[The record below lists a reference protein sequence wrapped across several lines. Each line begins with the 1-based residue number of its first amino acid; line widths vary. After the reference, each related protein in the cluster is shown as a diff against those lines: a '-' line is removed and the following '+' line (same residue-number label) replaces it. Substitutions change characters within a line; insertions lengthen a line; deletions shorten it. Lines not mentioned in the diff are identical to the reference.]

1 MRQNLVTGRQQQ
13 LRTAAPSSLTVRAPL
28 DVVAARRRSKRCA
41 VRSSSPSR
49 PATRCRHAPADAS
62 ESAARRLPRGGVAA
76 HREAERNSREKKGQI
91 GAALWGPIRARSRR
105 TNWHLGELRARQA
118 SGAKPP
124 KRTAQPETPPSNN
137 NPFAG
142 VMKAFKDVYDEADA
156 MGYAQAVAL
165 NKQLEDRGV
174 LSKAKRKDDDDVQIP
189 EERVVFEEPV
199 RKTVKRKRGK
209 GAKPKSRK
217 GAGFS

>member
-1 MRQNLVTGRQQQ
+1 MRRPLLLALVTCNALQGS
-13 LRTAAPSSLTVRAPL
+13 T
-28 DVVAARRRSKRCA
+28 
-41 VRSSSPSR
+41 
-49 PATRCRHAPADAS
+49 
-62 ESAARRLPRGGVAA
+62 RLPTLLRARPDDCPEEVWA
-76 HREAERNSREKKGQI
+76 RIVEAERNSREKKGQI
-91 GAALWGPIRARSRR
+91 GAALWGLDKGAIEQNQLRI
-105 TNWHLGELRARQA
+105 WEELRERQA
-118 SGAKPP
+118 RGAKPT
-124 KRTAQPETPPSNN
+124 KRTAQPEKPNN

-165 NKQLEDRGV
+165 NKQLEDKGV

-189 EERVVFEEPV
+189 EERVVFEEPA

>member
-1 MRQNLVTGRQQQ
+1 MTRRPFLLAVST
-13 LRTAAPSSLTVRAPL
+13 
-28 DVVAARRRSKRCA
+28 VAALRSQ
-41 VRSSSPSR
+41 R
-49 PATRCRHAPADAS
+49 PPTLLR
-62 ESAARRLPRGGVAA
+62 ARPDDCPEEVWDRIV
-76 HREAERNSREKKGQI
+76 EAEQQSREKKGQI
-91 GAALWGPIRARSRR
+91 GAALWGLDKGAIEQNQLRI
-105 TNWHLGELRARQA
+105 WEELRERQE
-118 SGAKPP
+118 SGAKPT
-124 KRTAQPETPPSNN
+124 KKPEPAPSN

-165 NKQLEDRGV
+165 NKQLEDKGV
-174 LSKAKRKDDDDVQIP
+174 LSKAKRRDDDDVQIP

>member
-1 MRQNLVTGRQQQ
+1 MRRPLLLALATCNALQGSTRPPTRLQ
-13 LRTAAPSSLTVRAPL
+13 SSQRPPTRLK
-28 DVVAARRRSKRCA
+28 ARPDDCPEEVWERI
-41 VRSSSPSR
+41 V
-49 PATRCRHAPADAS
+49 D
-62 ESAARRLPRGGVAA
+62 
-76 HREAERNSREKKGQI
+76 AERNSREKKGQI
-91 GAALWGPIRARSRR
+91 GAALWGLDKNAIEQNQLRI
-105 TNWHLGELRARQA
+105 WEELRERQE
-118 SGAKPP
+118 SGAKPT
-124 KRTAQPETPPSNN
+124 KRTEEPAPSNN

-165 NKQLEDRGV
+165 NKQLEDKGV

-189 EERVVFEEPV
+189 EERVVFEEPA

>member
-1 MRQNLVTGRQQQ
+1 MRSPLLALATCNALHSSTRPPTRLQSSQRPPTR
-13 LRTAAPSSLTVRAPL
+13 LR
-28 DVVAARRRSKRCA
+28 ARPDDCPEEVWERI
-41 VRSSSPSR
+41 V
-49 PATRCRHAPADAS
+49 
-62 ESAARRLPRGGVAA
+62 
-76 HREAERNSREKKGQI
+76 EAERTSREKKGQI
-91 GAALWGPIRARSRR
+91 GAALWGLDKSAIEKNQLRI
-105 TNWHLGELRARQA
+105 WEELRERQA
-118 SGAKPP
+118 SGAKPT
-124 KRTAQPETPPSNN
+124 KRKKEQPEKPNN
-137 NPFAG
+137 NPFSG

-189 EERVVFEEPV
+189 EERVVFEEPA

>member
-1 MRQNLVTGRQQQ
+1 MTRRPFLLAVST
-13 LRTAAPSSLTVRAPL
+13 
-28 DVVAARRRSKRCA
+28 VAALQRQ
-41 VRSSSPSR
+41 R
-49 PATRCRHAPADAS
+49 PPTRLK
-62 ESAARRLPRGGVAA
+62 ARPDDCPEEVWERIV
-76 HREAERNSREKKGQI
+76 EAEQQSREKKGQI
-91 GAALWGPIRARSRR
+91 GAALWGLDKGAIEQNQLRI
-105 TNWHLGELRARQA
+105 WEELKEKKA
-118 SGAKPP
+118 SGAKPT
-124 KRTAQPETPPSNN
+124 KRTEQPATTNN

-165 NKQLEDRGV
+165 NKQLEDKGV
-174 LSKAKRKDDDDVQIP
+174 LSKAKRKDDDGIQLP
-189 EERVVFEEPV
+189 QERVVFEEPA

>member
-1 MRQNLVTGRQQQ
+1 MRRPLLLALATCNALQGSTRPPTR
-13 LRTAAPSSLTVRAPL
+13 LR
-28 DVVAARRRSKRCA
+28 ARPDDCPEEVWDRI
-41 VRSSSPSR
+41 V
-49 PATRCRHAPADAS
+49 
-62 ESAARRLPRGGVAA
+62 
-76 HREAERNSREKKGQI
+76 EAEQKSREKKGQI
-91 GAALWGPIRARSRR
+91 GAALWGLDKSAIEQNQLRI
-105 TNWHLGELRARQA
+105 WEELRERQE
-118 SGAKPP
+118 SGAKPT

-165 NKQLEDRGV
+165 NKQLEDKGV

-189 EERVVFEEPV
+189 EERVVFEEPA

>member
-1 MRQNLVTGRQQQ
+1 MTRGPLLLALATCNALQGSTRPPTL
-13 LRTAAPSSLTVRAPL
+13 LR
-28 DVVAARRRSKRCA
+28 ARPDDCPEEVWERI
-41 VRSSSPSR
+41 V
-49 PATRCRHAPADAS
+49 
-62 ESAARRLPRGGVAA
+62 
-76 HREAERNSREKKGQI
+76 EAERNSREKKGQI
-91 GAALWGPIRARSRR
+91 GAALWGLDKGAIEQNQLRI
-105 TNWHLGELRARQA
+105 WEELRERQE
-118 SGAKPP
+118 SGARPTK
-124 KRTAQPETPPSNN
+124 KPETPPSSN

-165 NKQLEDRGV
+165 NKQLEDKGV
-174 LSKAKRKDDDDVQIP
+174 LSKAKRRDDDDVQIP

>member
-1 MRQNLVTGRQQQ
+1 MRRPFLLALATCNALQGSTRPPTRLQSSTRPPTR
-13 LRTAAPSSLTVRAPL
+13 LR
-28 DVVAARRRSKRCA
+28 ARPDDCPEEVWDRI
-41 VRSSSPSR
+41 V
-49 PATRCRHAPADAS
+49 
-62 ESAARRLPRGGVAA
+62 
-76 HREAERNSREKKGQI
+76 EAEQKSREKKGQI
-91 GAALWGPIRARSRR
+91 GAALWGLDKGAIEQNQLRI
-105 TNWHLGELRARQA
+105 WEELRERQE
-118 SGAKPP
+118 SGAKPT
-124 KRTAQPETPPSNN
+124 KRTEEPAPSN

-165 NKQLEDRGV
+165 NKQLEDKGV
-174 LSKAKRKDDDDVQIP
+174 LSKAKRKDDDDIQLP
-189 EERVVFEEPV
+189 QERVVFEEPV

>member
-1 MRQNLVTGRQQQ
+1 MRRPLLLALATCNALQGSTRPPTRLQSSQRPPTL
-13 LRTAAPSSLTVRAPL
+13 LR
-28 DVVAARRRSKRCA
+28 ARPDDCPEEVWERI
-41 VRSSSPSR
+41 V
-49 PATRCRHAPADAS
+49 
-62 ESAARRLPRGGVAA
+62 
-76 HREAERNSREKKGQI
+76 EAERNSREKKGQI
-91 GAALWGPIRARSRR
+91 GAALWGLDKNAIEQNQLRI
-105 TNWHLGELRARQA
+105 WEELRERQE
-118 SGAKPP
+118 SGAKPT
-124 KRTAQPETPPSNN
+124 KRTEEPAPSN

-165 NKQLEDRGV
+165 NKQLEDKGV
-174 LSKAKRKDDDDVQIP
+174 LSKAKRRDDDDDVQIP
-189 EERVVFEEPV
+189 QERVVFEEPV

>member
-1 MRQNLVTGRQQQ
+1 MRLQSNQRPPTR
-13 LRTAAPSSLTVRAPL
+13 LR
-28 DVVAARRRSKRCA
+28 ARPDDCPEEVWERI
-41 VRSSSPSR
+41 V
-49 PATRCRHAPADAS
+49 
-62 ESAARRLPRGGVAA
+62 
-76 HREAERNSREKKGQI
+76 EAERNSREKKGQI
-91 GAALWGPIRARSRR
+91 GAALWGLDKGAIEQNQLRI
-105 TNWHLGELRARQA
+105 WEELRERQE
-118 SGAKPP
+118 SGAKPT
-124 KRTAQPETPPSNN
+124 KRTEQPQQTNN

-165 NKQLEDRGV
+165 NKQLEDKGV

-189 EERVVFEEPV
+189 QERVVFEEPV

-217 GAGFS
+217 GSGFS

>member
-1 MRQNLVTGRQQQ
+1 MTRRPFLLALST
-13 LRTAAPSSLTVRAPL
+13 
-28 DVVAARRRSKRCA
+28 VAALRSQ
-41 VRSSSPSR
+41 R
-49 PATRCRHAPADAS
+49 PPTLLR
-62 ESAARRLPRGGVAA
+62 ARPDDCPEEVWERIV
-76 HREAERNSREKKGQI
+76 EAERNSREKKGQI
-91 GAALWGPIRARSRR
+91 GAALWGLDKGAIEQNQLRI
-105 TNWHLGELRARQA
+105 WEELRERQE
-118 SGAKPP
+118 SGAKPT
-124 KRTAQPETPPSNN
+124 KKPEPTPSN

-165 NKQLEDRGV
+165 NKQLEDKGV
-174 LSKAKRKDDDDVQIP
+174 LSKAKRKDDDDIQLP
-189 EERVVFEEPV
+189 QERVVFEEPV

>member
-1 MRQNLVTGRQQQ
+1 MRRPLLLALATCNALQGSTRPPTRLQSSQRPPTL
-13 LRTAAPSSLTVRAPL
+13 LR
-28 DVVAARRRSKRCA
+28 ARPDDCPEEVWERI
-41 VRSSSPSR
+41 V
-49 PATRCRHAPADAS
+49 
-62 ESAARRLPRGGVAA
+62 
-76 HREAERNSREKKGQI
+76 EAERNSREKKGQI
-91 GAALWGPIRARSRR
+91 GAALWGLDKNAIEQNQLRI
-105 TNWHLGELRARQA
+105 WEELRERQA

-124 KRTAQPETPPSNN
+124 KRTEQPETPPNN

-165 NKQLEDRGV
+165 NKQLEDKGV

-189 EERVVFEEPV
+189 EERVVFEEPA

>member
-1 MRQNLVTGRQQQ
+1 MTD
-13 LRTAAPSSLTVRAPL
+13 A
-28 DVVAARRRSKRCA
+28 VAATPPQQEMRSPFLLA
-41 VRSSSPSR
+41 LS
-49 PATRCRHAPADAS
+49 T
-62 ESAARRLPRGGVAA
+62 VAA
-76 HREAERNSREKKGQI
+76 LRSQRPPTRLKARPDDCPEEVWGRIVEAEQQSREKKGQI
-91 GAALWGPIRARSRR
+91 GAALWGLDKGAIEQNQLRI
-105 TNWHLGELRARQA
+105 WEELRERQA
-118 SGAKPP
+118 SGAKPTK
-124 KRTAQPETPPSNN
+124 KRPEEPAPSN

-165 NKQLEDRGV
+165 NKQLEDKGV

>member
-1 MRQNLVTGRQQQ
+1 MRRPLLLALATCNALQGSTRPPTR
-13 LRTAAPSSLTVRAPL
+13 LR
-28 DVVAARRRSKRCA
+28 ARPDDCPEEVWDRI
-41 VRSSSPSR
+41 V
-49 PATRCRHAPADAS
+49 
-62 ESAARRLPRGGVAA
+62 
-76 HREAERNSREKKGQI
+76 EAEQKSREKKGQI
-91 GAALWGPIRARSRR
+91 GAALWGLDKGAIEQNQLRI
-105 TNWHLGELRARQA
+105 WEELRERQE
-118 SGAKPP
+118 SGAKPT
-124 KRTAQPETPPSNN
+124 KKPEPAPSN

-165 NKQLEDRGV
+165 NKQLEDKGV

>member
-1 MRQNLVTGRQQQ
+1 MRTSPLLLALATCNALQGKTRPPMRLQ
-13 LRTAAPSSLTVRAPL
+13 SSTRPPMRLK
-28 DVVAARRRSKRCA
+28 ARPDDCPEEVWERI
-41 VRSSSPSR
+41 V
-49 PATRCRHAPADAS
+49 
-62 ESAARRLPRGGVAA
+62 
-76 HREAERNSREKKGQI
+76 EAERNSREKKGQI
-91 GAALWGPIRARSRR
+91 GAALWGLDKGAIEQNQLRI
-105 TNWHLGELRARQA
+105 WEELRERQE
-118 SGAKPP
+118 SGARPT
-124 KRTAQPETPPSNN
+124 KRPEEPAPSN

-165 NKQLEDRGV
+165 NKQLEDKGV
-174 LSKAKRKDDDDVQIP
+174 LSKAKRRDDDDDVQIP
-189 EERVVFEEPV
+189 QERVVFEEPV

>member
-1 MRQNLVTGRQQQ
+1 MHRPLLLVLATCNALQSSQRPPTL
-13 LRTAAPSSLTVRAPL
+13 LR
-28 DVVAARRRSKRCA
+28 ARPDDCPEEVWERI
-41 VRSSSPSR
+41 V
-49 PATRCRHAPADAS
+49 
-62 ESAARRLPRGGVAA
+62 
-76 HREAERNSREKKGQI
+76 EAERNSREKKGQI
-91 GAALWGPIRARSRR
+91 GAALWGLDKGAIEQNQLRI
-105 TNWHLGELRARQA
+105 WEELRERQE
-118 SGAKPP
+118 SGAKPTKRDPEP
-124 KRTAQPETPPSNN
+124 KTSN

-165 NKQLEDRGV
+165 NKQLEDKGV
-174 LSKAKRKDDDDVQIP
+174 LSKAKRRDDDDDDGIQLP
-189 EERVVFEEPV
+189 QERVVFEEPV

>member
-1 MRQNLVTGRQQQ
+1 MRRPLLLALATCNALQGSTRPPTL
-13 LRTAAPSSLTVRAPL
+13 LR
-28 DVVAARRRSKRCA
+28 ARPDDCPEEVWERI
-41 VRSSSPSR
+41 V
-49 PATRCRHAPADAS
+49 
-62 ESAARRLPRGGVAA
+62 
-76 HREAERNSREKKGQI
+76 EAERTSREKKGQI
-91 GAALWGPIRARSRR
+91 GAALWGLDKSAIEQNQLRI
-105 TNWHLGELRARQA
+105 WEELRERQA

-124 KRTAQPETPPSNN
+124 KRTAQPEPAPSSN
-137 NPFAG
+137 NPFSG

-165 NKQLEDRGV
+165 NKQLEDKGV
-174 LSKAKRKDDDDVQIP
+174 LSKAKRRDDDDVQIP

>member
-1 MRQNLVTGRQQQ
+1 MTRSPLLLALATCNALQGSTRPPTRLQSSQCPPTL
-13 LRTAAPSSLTVRAPL
+13 LR
-28 DVVAARRRSKRCA
+28 ARPDDCPEEVWDRI
-41 VRSSSPSR
+41 V
-49 PATRCRHAPADAS
+49 
-62 ESAARRLPRGGVAA
+62 
-76 HREAERNSREKKGQI
+76 EAEQQSREKKGQI
-91 GAALWGPIRARSRR
+91 GAALWGLDKGAIEQNQLRI
-105 TNWHLGELRARQA
+105 WEELRERQE
-118 SGAKPP
+118 SGAKPT
-124 KRTAQPETPPSNN
+124 KRTEEPAPSN

-165 NKQLEDRGV
+165 NKQLEDKGV
-174 LSKAKRKDDDDVQIP
+174 LSKAKRRDDDDVQIP
-189 EERVVFEEPV
+189 EERVVFEEPA

>member
-1 MRQNLVTGRQQQ
+1 MPRPLLLALATCNALQGSTRPPTRLQSSQRPPTL
-13 LRTAAPSSLTVRAPL
+13 LR
-28 DVVAARRRSKRCA
+28 ARPDDCPEEVWERI
-41 VRSSSPSR
+41 V
-49 PATRCRHAPADAS
+49 
-62 ESAARRLPRGGVAA
+62 
-76 HREAERNSREKKGQI
+76 EAERNSREKKGQI
-91 GAALWGPIRARSRR
+91 GAALWGLDKGAIEQNQLRI
-105 TNWHLGELRARQA
+105 WEELRERQE
-118 SGAKPP
+118 SGAKPT
-124 KRTAQPETPPSNN
+124 KRTEPAPSN

-165 NKQLEDRGV
+165 NKQLEDKGV
-174 LSKAKRKDDDDVQIP
+174 LSKAKRKDDDDIQLP
-189 EERVVFEEPV
+189 QERVVFEEPV

>member
-1 MRQNLVTGRQQQ
+1 MRRPLLFALATCNALQGSTRPPTRLQ
-13 LRTAAPSSLTVRAPL
+13 SSQRPPTRLK
-28 DVVAARRRSKRCA
+28 ARPDDCPEEVWERI
-41 VRSSSPSR
+41 V
-49 PATRCRHAPADAS
+49 
-62 ESAARRLPRGGVAA
+62 
-76 HREAERNSREKKGQI
+76 EAERNSREKKGQI
-91 GAALWGPIRARSRR
+91 GAALWGLDKGAIEQNQLRI
-105 TNWHLGELRARQA
+105 WEELRERQE
-118 SGAKPP
+118 SGARPT
-124 KRTAQPETPPSNN
+124 KRTEEPAPNN

-165 NKQLEDRGV
+165 NKQLEDKGV
-174 LSKAKRKDDDDVQIP
+174 LSKAKRRDDDDVQIP

>member
-1 MRQNLVTGRQQQ
+1 MQR
-13 LRTAAPSSLTVRAPL
+13 PL
-28 DVVAARRRSKRCA
+28 LLALATCNALQSNTRPPTRLQ
-41 VRSSSPSR
+41 SSPR
-49 PATRCRHAPADAS
+49 PPMRLQSNQRPPTLLR
-62 ESAARRLPRGGVAA
+62 ARPDDCPEEVWERIV
-76 HREAERNSREKKGQI
+76 EAERNSREKKGQI
-91 GAALWGPIRARSRR
+91 GAALWGLDKGAIEQNQLRI
-105 TNWHLGELRARQA
+105 WEELRERQE
-118 SGAKPP
+118 SGAKPT
-124 KRTAQPETPPSNN
+124 KRTEPAPSNN

-165 NKQLEDRGV
+165 NKQLEDKGV
-174 LSKAKRKDDDDVQIP
+174 LSKAKRRDADDDDGIQLP
-189 EERVVFEEPV
+189 QERVVFEEPV

>member
-1 MRQNLVTGRQQQ
+1 MRRPLLLALATCNALQGSTRPPTRLQSSTRPPTI
-13 LRTAAPSSLTVRAPL
+13 LR
-28 DVVAARRRSKRCA
+28 ARPDECPEEVWDRI
-41 VRSSSPSR
+41 V
-49 PATRCRHAPADAS
+49 
-62 ESAARRLPRGGVAA
+62 
-76 HREAERNSREKKGQI
+76 EAERNSREKKGQI
-91 GAALWGPIRARSRR
+91 GAALWGLDKGAIEQNQLRI
-105 TNWHLGELRARQA
+105 WEELRERQE
-118 SGAKPP
+118 SGAKPT
-124 KRTAQPETPPSNN
+124 KRPEEPAPSSN

-165 NKQLEDRGV
+165 NKQLEDKGV
-174 LSKAKRKDDDDVQIP
+174 LSKAKRRDADDDDGIQLP
-189 EERVVFEEPV
+189 QERVVFEEPV

>member
-1 MRQNLVTGRQQQ
+1 MRRPLLLALATCNALQGSTRPPTRLQ
-13 LRTAAPSSLTVRAPL
+13 SSQRPPTRLK
-28 DVVAARRRSKRCA
+28 ARPDDCPEEVWDRI
-41 VRSSSPSR
+41 V
-49 PATRCRHAPADAS
+49 
-62 ESAARRLPRGGVAA
+62 
-76 HREAERNSREKKGQI
+76 EAERNSREKKGQI
-91 GAALWGPIRARSRR
+91 GAALWGLDKGAIEQNQLRI
-105 TNWHLGELRARQA
+105 WEELRERQE
-118 SGAKPP
+118 SGAKPTKREAEP
-124 KRTAQPETPPSNN
+124 KTSN

-165 NKQLEDRGV
+165 NKQLEDKGV

-189 EERVVFEEPV
+189 QERVVFEEPV

>member
-1 MRQNLVTGRQQQ
+1 MRRPLLLALATCNALQGSTRPPTRPQ
-13 LRTAAPSSLTVRAPL
+13 SST
-28 DVVAARRRSKRCA
+28 
-41 VRSSSPSR
+41 
-49 PATRCRHAPADAS
+49 
-62 ESAARRLPRGGVAA
+62 RLPTRRQSSQRPPTRLKARPDDCPEEVWD
-76 HREAERNSREKKGQI
+76 RIVEAERNSREKKGQI
-91 GAALWGPIRARSRR
+91 GAALWGLDKGAIEQNQLRI
-105 TNWHLGELRARQA
+105 WEELRERQE
-118 SGAKPP
+118 SGAKPT
-124 KRTAQPETPPSNN
+124 KKPEPAPSS

-165 NKQLEDRGV
+165 NKQLEDKGV
-174 LSKAKRKDDDDVQIP
+174 LSKAKRRDDDDDDVQIP
-189 EERVVFEEPV
+189 KERVVFEEPV

>member
-1 MRQNLVTGRQQQ
+1 MTRGPFLLALST
-13 LRTAAPSSLTVRAPL
+13 
-28 DVVAARRRSKRCA
+28 VAALRSQ
-41 VRSSSPSR
+41 R
-49 PATRCRHAPADAS
+49 PPTRLK
-62 ESAARRLPRGGVAA
+62 ARPDDCPEEVWERIV
-76 HREAERNSREKKGQI
+76 EAERNSREKKGQI
-91 GAALWGPIRARSRR
+91 GAALWGLDKGAIEQNQLRI
-105 TNWHLGELRARQA
+105 WEELRERQE
-118 SGAKPP
+118 SGAKPT
-124 KRTAQPETPPSNN
+124 KRTAQPEAPSN

-165 NKQLEDRGV
+165 NKQLEDKGV

>member
-1 MRQNLVTGRQQQ
+1 MRRPLLLALATCNALQGSTRPPTH
-13 LRTAAPSSLTVRAPL
+13 LR
-28 DVVAARRRSKRCA
+28 ARPDDCPEEVWDRI
-41 VRSSSPSR
+41 V
-49 PATRCRHAPADAS
+49 
-62 ESAARRLPRGGVAA
+62 
-76 HREAERNSREKKGQI
+76 EAEQKSREKKGQI
-91 GAALWGPIRARSRR
+91 GAALWGLDKGAIEQNQLRI
-105 TNWHLGELRARQA
+105 WEELRERQA
-118 SGAKPP
+118 SGAKPT
-124 KRTAQPETPPSNN
+124 KRTAQPEKPNN

-165 NKQLEDRGV
+165 NKQLEDKGV
-174 LSKAKRKDDDDVQIP
+174 LSKAKRKDDDDIQLP
-189 EERVVFEEPV
+189 QERVVFEEPV

>member
-1 MRQNLVTGRQQQ
+1 MRRPLLLALATCNALQGSTRPPTRLQSSQRPPTL
-13 LRTAAPSSLTVRAPL
+13 LR
-28 DVVAARRRSKRCA
+28 ARPDDCPEEVWDRI
-41 VRSSSPSR
+41 V
-49 PATRCRHAPADAS
+49 
-62 ESAARRLPRGGVAA
+62 
-76 HREAERNSREKKGQI
+76 EAERNSREKKGQI
-91 GAALWGPIRARSRR
+91 GAALWGLDKNAIEQNQLRI
-105 TNWHLGELRARQA
+105 WEELRERQE
-118 SGAKPP
+118 SGAKPT
-124 KRTAQPETPPSNN
+124 KRTEQPATTNN

-165 NKQLEDRGV
+165 NKQLEDKGV
-174 LSKAKRKDDDDVQIP
+174 LSKAKRRDDDDDDGIQLP
-189 EERVVFEEPV
+189 QERVVFEEPV

>member
-1 MRQNLVTGRQQQ
+1 MRSLLLVLATCNALQGS
-13 LRTAAPSSLTVRAPL
+13 T
-28 DVVAARRRSKRCA
+28 
-41 VRSSSPSR
+41 R
-49 PATRCRHAPADAS
+49 PPTRLQINQ
-62 ESAARRLPRGGVAA
+62 RLPTLLRARPDDCPEEVWD
-76 HREAERNSREKKGQI
+76 RIVEAERNSREKKGQI
-91 GAALWGPIRARSRR
+91 GAALWGLDKNAIEQNQLRI
-105 TNWHLGELRARQA
+105 WEELRERQE
-118 SGAKPP
+118 SGAKPT
-124 KRTAQPETPPSNN
+124 KRTEQPATTNN

-165 NKQLEDRGV
+165 NKQLEDKGV
-174 LSKAKRKDDDDVQIP
+174 LSKAKRRDDDDDDGIQLP
-189 EERVVFEEPV
+189 QERVVFEEPV

>member
-1 MRQNLVTGRQQQ
+1 MRRPLLFALATCNALQGSTRPPTRLQ
-13 LRTAAPSSLTVRAPL
+13 SST
-28 DVVAARRRSKRCA
+28 
-41 VRSSSPSR
+41 R
-49 PATRCRHAPADAS
+49 PPTRLQS
-62 ESAARRLPRGGVAA
+62 NQRLPTRLRARPDDCPEEVWE
-76 HREAERNSREKKGQI
+76 RIVEAERNSREKKGQI
-91 GAALWGPIRARSRR
+91 GAALWGLDKGAIEQNQLRI
-105 TNWHLGELRARQA
+105 WEELRERQE
-118 SGAKPP
+118 SGAKPT
-124 KRTAQPETPPSNN
+124 KRTEPAPSNN

-165 NKQLEDRGV
+165 NKQLEDKGV

-189 EERVVFEEPV
+189 EERVVFEEPA

>member
-1 MRQNLVTGRQQQ
+1 MRRPLLLALATCNALQGSTRPPTRLQ
-13 LRTAAPSSLTVRAPL
+13 SSTRPPTRLK
-28 DVVAARRRSKRCA
+28 ARPDDCPEEVWDRI
-41 VRSSSPSR
+41 V
-49 PATRCRHAPADAS
+49 
-62 ESAARRLPRGGVAA
+62 
-76 HREAERNSREKKGQI
+76 EAERNSREKKGQI
-91 GAALWGPIRARSRR
+91 GAALWGLDKGAIEQNQLRI
-105 TNWHLGELRARQA
+105 WEELRERQE
-118 SGAKPP
+118 SGAKPT
-124 KRTAQPETPPSNN
+124 KKPEPAPSN

-165 NKQLEDRGV
+165 NKQLEDKGV
-174 LSKAKRKDDDDVQIP
+174 LSKAKRRDDDDVQIP

>member
-1 MRQNLVTGRQQQ
+1 MTRSPLLLALATCNALQGSTRPPTL
-13 LRTAAPSSLTVRAPL
+13 LR
-28 DVVAARRRSKRCA
+28 ARPDDCPEEVWERI
-41 VRSSSPSR
+41 V
-49 PATRCRHAPADAS
+49 
-62 ESAARRLPRGGVAA
+62 
-76 HREAERNSREKKGQI
+76 EAERNSREKKGQI
-91 GAALWGPIRARSRR
+91 GAALWGLDKNAIEQNQLRI
-105 TNWHLGELRARQA
+105 WEELRERQE
-118 SGAKPP
+118 SGAKPT
-124 KRTAQPETPPSNN
+124 KRTEQPATTNN

-165 NKQLEDRGV
+165 NKQLEDKGV
-174 LSKAKRKDDDDVQIP
+174 LSKAKRKDDDDDGIQLP
-189 EERVVFEEPV
+189 QERVVFEEPA

>member
-1 MRQNLVTGRQQQ
+1 MRHPLLLALATCNALQGSTRPPTL
-13 LRTAAPSSLTVRAPL
+13 LR
-28 DVVAARRRSKRCA
+28 ARPDDCPEEVWERI
-41 VRSSSPSR
+41 V
-49 PATRCRHAPADAS
+49 
-62 ESAARRLPRGGVAA
+62 
-76 HREAERNSREKKGQI
+76 EAERTSREKKGQI
-91 GAALWGPIRARSRR
+91 GAALWGLDKNAIEQNQLRI
-105 TNWHLGELRARQA
+105 WEELRERQA
-118 SGAKPP
+118 SGARPP
-124 KRTAQPETPPSNN
+124 KRKEQPEKPNN

-165 NKQLEDRGV
+165 NKQLEDKGV

>member
-1 MRQNLVTGRQQQ
+1 MRRPLLLALATCNALLGSTRPPTL
-13 LRTAAPSSLTVRAPL
+13 LR
-28 DVVAARRRSKRCA
+28 ARPDDCPEEVWERI
-41 VRSSSPSR
+41 V
-49 PATRCRHAPADAS
+49 
-62 ESAARRLPRGGVAA
+62 
-76 HREAERNSREKKGQI
+76 EAERTSREKKGQI
-91 GAALWGPIRARSRR
+91 GAALWGLDKNAIEQNQLRI
-105 TNWHLGELRARQA
+105 WEELRERQE

-124 KRTAQPETPPSNN
+124 KRTEQPETPPSNN

-165 NKQLEDRGV
+165 NKQLEDKGV